1 MSIEN
6 TGSADELLPLISHP
20 NDPRGAS
27 NNLLLRKHLT
37 DVGARAIDVA
47 SNIESTS
54 RRALQIAANL
64 HDFGKITPAFQ
75 RYVRPEYTH
84 SGLSWER
91 HHARLGAFATFYALG
106 ELDIDNPD
114 RIAATLAVARHH
126 GSIPDVIPYL
136 KEDVLEY
143 EKSNEHVVQQIQSID
158 KTWPTA
164 ADELLSTLTDGAI
177 GWAGLR
183 DAILDGELARKL
195 EETISA
201 TDEQFGVTEISTAA
215 IPEETYDRFY
225 RFWSAITFADKT
237 HAAGITGYQPQPFE
251 KPLHQLTTEI
261 KSLQAASSDEGLTAE
276 LTEARERARQQA
288 HQTLATVESVPAPR
302 SESSMQPTSGEQLTL
317 TLPTGLGKTFTGL
330 SVAFDIQDRLHNCVE
345 SDQNAVSPV
354 IYALPFTSI
363 IEQTRSQLEDPDLW
377 GADPTGRQFTVH
389 HYLSETRT
397 DVDTTGNGEV
407 DDSATSDDNS
417 RYYHPAQLLGEA
429 WQSGVVLTTFVQLFE
444 SITRPSSKT
453 AMKGAALEN
462 AVIILDEPQALP
474 PRWWPAVRRCCKL
487 LREEF
492 GATIISMTAT
502 QPALFDTD
510 DSDSIELTPESAELY
525 DRFERVTYDTDQSVW
540 NYRNNDG
547 TTTAPVSYSSA
558 ASDVVAS
565 LAGSNS
571 STLAV
576 CNTVRS
582 AHQLY
587 DAVTTAVESPVK
599 LGEHIKAALG
609 ELESDG
615 QLSLEQGS
623 TDITTDEQ
631 SPIAPPYDELAATVR
646 ERLPPERPIVA
657 CLTGEHRP
665 YDRQVLIKLM
675 YESTTDSQPFVLV
688 STQAIEAGVDVSFQ
702 TVFRDLAPIP
712 SIVQAAGRCN
722 RSFEWGRAGGDVSVW
737 RLAPPEN
744 SHQCPATSVYER
756 GRLPDH
762 LTTVVEV
769 LREVTDSKTA
779 IPERVIANDAVEKYY
794 ERLHEESPGEK
805 RLATYINE
813 CRGAALSNERLIQGT
828 NTRDVICPVTAAE
841 RAVLDRAQQ
850 AFAAEDEATGYRLL
864 STLENCRVSIRPRT
878 EAFQNAL
885 EPLDA
890 TVSDESTA
898 TVYRLENSSTKWYSP
913 EIGISW
919 D

>member
-1 MSIEN
+1 MSNEN
-6 TGSADELLPLISHP
+6 TGSSDKLLPLISHP
-20 NDPRGAS
+20 NDPRGES
-27 NNLLLRKHLT
+27 TDLLLRKHLT
-37 DVGARAIDVA
+37 DVGTRAIEVA
-47 SNIESTS
+47 SNLGSTS

-75 RYVRPEYTH
+75 RHVRQEYTH
-84 SGLSWER
+84 RGPSWER
-91 HHARLGAFATFYALG
+91 HHARIGAFATFYALG
-106 ELDIDNPD
+106 ELGIDNPD

-126 GSIPDVIPYL
+126 GSIPDVISYL

-143 EKSNEHVVQQIQSID
+143 ETSNEHVVQQIQSID
-158 KTWPTA
+158 ETWPTA
-164 ADELLSTLTDGAI
+164 ADELLSTVTDGVI
-177 GWAGLR
+177 SWAGFR
-183 DAILDGELARKL
+183 DTVLDGELTRQL
-195 EETISA
+195 EEAISA
-201 TDEQFGVTEISTAA
+201 TDEQFGVTAISTAA

-225 RFWSAITFADKT
+225 RFWSALTFADKT
-237 HAAGITGYQPQPFE
+237 HAAGITRYQPQPFE
-251 KPLHQLTTEI
+251 KPLHQLTTKI
-261 KSLQAASSDEGLTAE
+261 KSLQAATGDESLTAE

-288 HQTLATVESVPAPR
+288 HQMLATIDSVPAPR
-302 SESSMQPTSGEQLTL
+302 SESSVQPTSGEQLTL

-330 SVAFDIQDRLHNCVE
+330 SVALDIQDRLHNCVE
-345 SDQNAVSPV
+345 SNQNGTSPV

-363 IEQTRSQLEDPDLW
+363 IEQTRSQLEDPTLW
-377 GADPTGRQFTVH
+377 GADPTGRKFTVH

-397 DVDTTGNGEV
+397 DVDTTSNGEV
-407 DDSATSDDNS
+407 DDSAASDDSS
-417 RYYHPAQLLGEA
+417 RNYHPAQLLGEA

-453 AMKGAALEN
+453 AMKGAAFEN
-462 AVIILDEPQALP
+462 AIIILDEPQALP

-502 QPALFDTD
+502 QPALFDID
-510 DSDSIELTPESAELY
+510 DSDSIELTPGSAELY
-525 DRFERVTYDTDQSVW
+525 DRFERVTYDIDQSVW

-565 LAGSNS
+565 LAGSNP

-587 DAVTTAVESPVK
+587 DAVTTAIESPVK
-599 LGEHIKAALG
+599 LGEYIEAALS
-609 ELESDG
+609 ELGPDAR
-615 QLSLEQGS
+615 LSLEQGG
-623 TDITTDEQ
+623 TDIATDEQ
-631 SPIAPPYDELAATVR
+631 SPTAPSYEELAATVR
-646 ERLPPERPIVA
+646 DRLPPEKPIVS

-665 YDRQVLIKLM
+665 YDRQVLIELM
-675 YESTTDSQPFVLV
+675 HELTTDSQPFVLV

-744 SHQCPATSVYER
+744 SHQDPATSVYER

-794 ERLHEESPGEK
+794 DRLHEESPGEK

-813 CRGAALSNERLIQGT
+813 CRGAALSNERLIQET
-828 NTRDVICPVTAAE
+828 NTRDVICPVTTAE
-841 RAVLDRAQQ
+841 QSVLDRVQE
-850 AFAAEDEATGYRLL
+850 AFATGDEATGYRLL

-878 EAFQNAL
+878 ESFQNAM
-885 EPLDA
+885 EPLDEPP
-890 TVSDESTA
+890 SNEGTA
-898 TVYRLENSSTKWYSP
+898 TVYRLDDSSTKWYSP

>member
-1 MSIEN
+1 MSIEK

-37 DVGARAIDVA
+37 DVGTRAIELA
-47 SNIESTS
+47 YNIESSS
-54 RRALQIAANL
+54 RRTLQIAAKL

-75 RYVRPEYTH
+75 RYVRPGYTQN
-84 SGLSWER
+84 GPSWER
-91 HHARLGAFATFYALG
+91 HHARLGAFATFYVLG
-106 ELDIDNPD
+106 EFGIDNPD

-143 EKSNEHVVQQIQSID
+143 ETSNEHVIQQIRSVD
-158 KTWPTA
+158 EAWPEA
-164 ADELLSTLTDGAI
+164 ADELLSTVTNGAI
-177 GWAGLR
+177 SWAELR
-183 DAILDGELARKL
+183 DTILNGELTRKL
-195 EETISA
+195 EEAISA
-201 TDEQFGVTEISTAA
+201 TDERFGVTEISTAA

-237 HAAGITGYQPQPFE
+237 HAAGITEYQPQPFE

-261 KSLQAASSDEGLTAE
+261 KSLQAASSDESLTAE

-288 HQTLATVESVPAPR
+288 HQTLATVDSVPAPR
-302 SESSMQPTSGEQLTL
+302 SEPPIQPTSGEQLTL

-330 SVAFDIQDRLHNCVE
+330 SVAFDIQDRLHRCVA
-345 SDQNAVSPV
+345 SDHASVSPV

-377 GADPTGRQFTVH
+377 GADPRSRQFTVH

-397 DVDTTGNGEV
+397 DVDITGTSGV
-407 DDSATSDDNS
+407 DDSTASDGSS
-417 RYYHPAQLLGEA
+417 RNYHPAQLLGEA

-453 AMKGAALEN
+453 AMKGAALDT

-502 QPALFDTD
+502 QPALFEPDDT
-510 DSDSIELTPESAELY
+510 DSIELTPGSAELY
-525 DRFERVTYDTDQSVW
+525 DRFERVTYDIDPSVW
-540 NYRNNDG
+540 KYRNNDG
-547 TTTAPVSYSSA
+547 TTTDSVDYSSA
-558 ASDVVAS
+558 ASDVVTS
-565 LAGSNS
+565 LAGSNP
-571 STLAV
+571 STLVV

-582 AHQLY
+582 AQQLY
-587 DAVTTAVESPVK
+587 DVVTTAIESPVK
-599 LGEHIKAALG
+599 LGEYIEDALDAV
-609 ELESDG
+609 ELDHKVSNK
-615 QLSLEQGS
+615 QS
-623 TDITTDEQ
+623 TTGTTKDEQ
-631 SPIAPPYDELAATVR
+631 SPIAPSYNKLVATVR
-646 ERLPPERPIVA
+646 DQIPSERPIIA

-665 YDRQVLIKLM
+665 YDRQVLVKLM
-675 YESTTDSQPFVLV
+675 HKLTTDSQPFVLV

-722 RSFEWGRAGGDVSVW
+722 RSFEWGRAGGDLFVW

-744 SHQCPATSVYER
+744 ADQCPATSVYER

-769 LREVTDSKTA
+769 LREVTNSKTA
-779 IPERVIANDAVEKYY
+779 IPERIIANDAVEKYY

-813 CRGAALSNERLIQGT
+813 CRGAALAKERLIQET
-828 NTRDVICPVTAAE
+828 NTRDVICPVTSAE
-841 RAVLDRAQQ
+841 RAVVDRAQQ
-850 AFAAEDEATGYRLL
+850 AFAVEDDATGYRLL
-864 STLENCRVSIRPRT
+864 SALEHCRVSIRPRT
-878 EAFQNAL
+878 EAFQNVL

-890 TVSDESTA
+890 TVSNENTA

-913 EIGISW
+913 EIGILW
-919 D
+919 G

>member
-20 NDPRGAS
+20 NDPRGPS
-27 NNLLLRKHLT
+27 NNLLLLKHLT
-37 DVGARAIDVA
+37 NVGTGAIEFTYNLEA
-47 SNIESTS
+47 PS
-54 RRALQIAANL
+54 RRTLQIAAKL

-75 RYVRPEYTH
+75 RYVRPGYSH
-84 SGLSWER
+84 DGPSWKR
-91 HHARLGAFATFYALG
+91 HHARLGAFATFYV
-106 ELDIDNPD
+106 LDQFGIDNPD

-143 EKSNEHVVQQIQSID
+143 ESSNKHIIQQIQSID
-158 KTWPTA
+158 ETWPEA
-164 ADELLSTLTDGAI
+164 ADELLSTLTNGAI
-177 GWAGLR
+177 CWAGLR
-183 DAILDGELARKL
+183 ESILDGELMRKL
-195 EETISA
+195 EEAISA
-201 TDEQFGVTEISTAA
+201 TDERFGVTEISTAA
-215 IPEETYDRFY
+215 IPKETYDRFY

-237 HAAGITGYQPQPFE
+237 HAAGITEYQPQPFE
-251 KPLHQLTTEI
+251 KPLYQLTTEI
-261 KSLQAASSDEGLTAE
+261 KSLQADRSDESLTAE

-288 HQTLATVESVPAPR
+288 HQTLATVDGIPAPR
-302 SESSMQPTSGEQLTL
+302 SESSMQPTSGELLTL

-330 SVAFDIQDRLHNCVE
+330 SVAFDIQDRLHGCVE
-345 SDQNAVSPV
+345 SRQASVSPV

-363 IEQTRSQLEDPDLW
+363 IEQTRSQLEDPELW
-377 GADPTGRQFTVH
+377 GADPTSRQYTVH

-397 DVDTTGNGEV
+397 DVDTAGNSEV
-407 DDSATSDDNS
+407 DDSAASDNS
-417 RYYHPAQLLGEA
+417 SRNYHPAQLLGEA

-444 SITRPSSKT
+444 SITRPSSKS
-453 AMKGAALEN
+453 AMKGAALDN

-502 QPALFDTD
+502 QPAIFETD
-510 DSDSIELTPESAELY
+510 DTDSIELTPGSAELY
-525 DRFERVTYDTDQSVW
+525 DRFERVTYDIDQSVW
-540 NYRNNDG
+540 EYRNNDG
-547 TTTAPVSYSSA
+547 TTTDPVGYSSA
-558 ASDVVAS
+558 ASDMVAS
-565 LAGSNS
+565 LTGSNP

-587 DAVTTAVESPVK
+587 DAVTTAIESPVK
-599 LGEHIKAALG
+599 LGEHIEVALND
-609 ELESDG
+609 LRSDS

-623 TDITTDEQ
+623 TDITTAAQ
-631 SPIAPPYDELAATVR
+631 SQIAQPHDELVAAVR
-646 ERLPPERPIVA
+646 DRLPPERPIIA

-665 YDRQVLIKLM
+665 YDRQILIKLM
-675 YESTTDSQPFVLV
+675 HELTTDSQPFVLV

-702 TVFRDLAPIP
+702 MVFRDLAPIP

-722 RSFEWGRAGGDVSVW
+722 RSFEWGRAGGDLFVW
-737 RLAPPEN
+737 RLAPLEN
-744 SHQCPATSVYER
+744 AHQCPATSVYER

-769 LREVTDSKTA
+769 LREVTNSKPT
-779 IPERVIANDAVEKYY
+779 IPERVIANDAVEEYY

-813 CRGAALSNERLIQGT
+813 CRGAALAKERLIQQT
-828 NTRDVICPVTAAE
+828 NTRDVICPVTSAE
-841 RAVLDRAQQ
+841 QVALDRAQQ
-850 AFAAEDEATGYRLL
+850 AFAAEDDATGYRLL

-878 EAFQNAL
+878 EAFQNVL

-890 TVSDESTA
+890 TASNENAA
-898 TVYRLENSSTKWYSP
+898 TVYRIDDSSTKWYSP
-913 EIGISW
+913 EIGILW
-919 D
+919 G